1 MCEELAQYLP
11 NLWSASEDHD
21 MLRCSILSTLVSI
34 VQGLGTI
41 TESIAPFLQ
50 DVIMLSTNINNPC
63 RFVYILSSCLFTYF
77 FPCQITYPFVCL
89 FTFSVYLLEDGLE
102 LWLVALQN
110 SRQLLP
116 QWLQLSANIPP
127 ILELGSENL
136 RTMIYIVQA
145 YVILAPTEFIT
156 ACGGTMVR
164 PLNGQYS
171 DLQDEGVLIILRL
184 VDLVLKV
191 GPPQTSVIFKDL
203 IIRSLKVS
211 SMKYW
216 VSNMDWDH
224 FKELIL

>member
-63 RFVYILSSCLFTYF
+63 RFVYTFIISCLFVYF
-77 FPCQITYPFVCL
+77 FRQITFYFL
-89 FTFSVYLLEDGLE
+89 LTFSVYLLEDGLE

-164 PLNGQYS
+164 PLNEQYS

-191 GPPQTSVIFKDL
+191 GPPQTSVMFKDL
-203 IIRSLKVS
+203 IIRSLKV
-211 SMKYW
+211 
-216 VSNMDWDH
+216 
-224 FKELIL
+224 I

>member
-63 RFVYILSSCLFTYF
+63 RFVYIFNQLFVYF
-77 FPCQITYPFVCL
+77 FRQITFYFL
-89 FTFSVYLLEDGLE
+89 LTFSVYLLEDGLE

-164 PLNGQYS
+164 PLNEQYS

-191 GPPQTSVIFKDL
+191 GPPQTSIMFKDL
-203 IIRSLKVS
+203 IIRSLKV
-211 SMKYW
+211 
-216 VSNMDWDH
+216 
-224 FKELIL
+224 I

>member
-1 MCEELAQYLP
+1 MQ
-11 NLWSASEDHD
+11 
-21 MLRCSILSTLVSI
+21 V
-34 VQGLGTI
+34 
-41 TESIAPFLQ
+41 
-50 DVIMLSTNINNPC
+50 
-63 RFVYILSSCLFTYF
+63 CLHIYN
-77 FPCQITYPFVCL
+77 QPFVCIFFPSNYIFL
-89 FTFSVYLLEDGLE
+89 LTFSVYLLEDGLE
-102 LWLVALQN
+102 LWLVSLQN

-164 PLNGQYS
+164 PLNEQYS

-191 GPPQTSVIFKDL
+191 GPPQTSVMFKDL
-203 IIRSLKVS
+203 IIRSLKVLSYKSVQYGFGLFQSAIVMNCDFILCIKFSPIIAMKENNIPDTRIRS
-211 SMKYW
+211 SLKWPKSYW
-216 VSNMDWDH
+216 
-224 FKELIL
+224 IP